1 MSRIAKKPVVLP
13 ANVEISITDSE
24 IKVKGPKGEL
34 KITPHPYVKID
45 VQGNE
50 VWFSANLETAK
61 RKAEERKFKAMVG
74 TYWRLV
80 RNMVVGVTE
89 GFKKEL
95 EIVGVGYRAQM
106 QGSKLVMTL
115 GYAHLV
121 EMEVPAD
128 LKVEVP
134 APNRIIVS
142 GIDKQKVGQYAA
154 DIKKWREPNAYS
166 GKGIRYANEVLKLKK
181 GKKA

>member
-13 ANVEISITDSE
+13 TNVQLSVTDSE

-34 KITPHPYVKID
+34 ELKPHPFVKID

-50 VWFSANLETAK
+50 AWFSPNLELAK
-61 RKAEERKFKAMVG
+61 RKADERKYNAMVG

-80 RNMVVGVTE
+80 KNMVIGVTE

-106 QGSKLVMTL
+106 QGNKLVMNL

-128 LKVEVP
+128 LTVEVP
-134 APNRIIVS
+134 APNRIVVS

-154 DIKKWREPNAYS
+154 DIKKWREPNSYS
-166 GKGIRYANEVLKLKK
+166 GKGIKYANEVLKLKE

>member
-1 MSRIAKKPVVLP
+1 
-13 ANVEISITDSE
+13 
-24 IKVKGPKGEL
+24 
-34 KITPHPYVKID
+34 
-45 VQGNE
+45 
-50 VWFSANLETAK
+50 
-61 RKAEERKFKAMVG
+61 
-74 TYWRLV
+74 
-80 RNMVVGVTE
+80 MVVGVTE
-89 GFKKEL
+89 GFQKEL

-106 QGSKLVMTL
+106 QGNKLVMTL

-154 DIKKWREPNAYS
+154 DIRKWREPNAYS
-166 GKGIRYANEVLKLKK
+166 GKGIRYAN
-181 GKKA
+181 GNPQA